1 MHDFPSK
8 FSSIGRKREHIG
20 PHEIFRALPSTKYLP
35 NITVWGFPSFIS
47 NFWRKHVSNG
57 EHNGKAWKWD
67 LAINHNNPW
76 RTSNNF
82 EALKREYIFHW
93 HKKRIFIVASWVY
106 FTKLFF
112 HSFLNLIWEGLSQW
126 FASQQHDVSGVS
138 LTCPVKENWNIFV
151 DVDHCIDLW
160 ESRWN
165 EAEAENEKEE
175 KALKLISY
183 DMIWY
188 IIIYLDMSNG
198 NLGDFDQIL
207 PNFAN
212 LNCWS
217 VPWR

>member
-1 MHDFPSK
+1 MRKNTSVLLKYSSFKYLDLKMHDFPSK

-35 NITVWGFPSFIS
+35 NITVWGFPSFIG
-47 NFWRKHVSNG
+47 NFWRKHVTNG
-57 EHNGKAWKWD
+57 EHNGKPWKWD

-126 FASQQHDVSGVS
+126 FASQQGDVSVVG
-138 LTCPVKENWNIFV
+138 LTC
-151 DVDHCIDLW
+151 
-160 ESRWN
+160 SG
-165 EAEAENEKEE
+165 EKRRR
-175 KALKLISY
+175 KFQ
-183 DMIWY
+183 IW
-188 IIIYLDMSNG
+188 
-198 NLGDFDQIL
+198 IL
-207 PNFAN
+207 MF
-212 LNCWS
+212 
-217 VPWR
+217 